1 VPGGVKDVGSLNTK
15 ASRFVDPVTET
26 MTEAEIAQLQLR
38 RLNEFLDSSVWPNRY
53 FRARAGYGPPRT
65 LGSIQELKDLPL
77 MRKAD
82 VMTDIADHPPF
93 GSRCNAAPEE
103 VRQIVETSGTSGAG
117 RERYPLTD
125 HDLDLIQQ
133 MEMPGFGWAGI
144 EPGKVFVS
152 SLPVT
157 TRAGGQWYQDA
168 VRRLQGIWLSV
179 GTYPAEEKLRYMRE
193 IGADVIHASPSYLL
207 RLEAVAAQ
215 LSIDPRS
222 LNVGAIMSSGES
234 LSVPWLEEREEIWG
248 AKIHE
253 QYGSTQRAIAWTCEA
268 GARRGQQLGVLHTLP
283 HLAVY
288 EVIDPQ
294 TGEEVPDGGVGEL
307 VITPFG
313 STAAPIVRFA
323 SGDRVRKVAAA
334 ECGCGRPYPG
344 LRSGS
349 IDRFDAMLKI
359 RGVNIVPSAVDSV
372 VMRDPVTDYQ
382 ARVYRDG
389 QSGKE
394 EIEVLVATTA
404 GAPDPAL
411 LSALTEDFRR
421 VVGLRATFV
430 PHDKPSI
437 VEDTKVDVKKRKR
450 WTDERS
456 AAVAAPGRS

>member
-1 VPGGVKDVGSLNTK
+1 MGSLITK
-15 ASRFVDPVTET
+15 ASRFADRVTET
-26 MTEAEIAQLQLR
+26 MTPAEISGLQLQ
-38 RLNEFLDSSVWPNRY
+38 RLNEFLASSVWSNSY
-53 FRARAGYGPPRT
+53 FRSRAEYGTARPIR
-65 LGSIQELKDLPL
+65 SIDELRSLPV

-82 VMTDIADHPPF
+82 IMQDIAEHPPYGARF
-93 GSRCNAAPEE
+93 AAATED

-125 HDLDLIQQ
+125 HDLDLVQQ
-133 MEMPGFGWAGI
+133 MEMPGFCWAGI
-144 EPGKVFVS
+144 GPGKVFVS

-193 IGADVIHASPSYLL
+193 VGADVIHASPSYLM
-207 RLEAVAAQ
+207 RLEAVASQ

-222 LNVGAIMSSGES
+222 LGVGAIMSSGES

-248 AKIHE
+248 ARVHE

-268 GARRGQQLGVLHTLP
+268 GARHGQELGVLHTLP

-288 EVIDPQ
+288 EVIDPK

-313 STAAPIVRFA
+313 SSAAPIVRFA
-323 SGDRVRKVAAA
+323 SGDRVRRIGAA
-334 ECGCGRPYPG
+334 ECGCGLLYPG

-349 IDRFDAMLKI
+349 IDRFDAMLKV

-382 ARVYRDG
+382 ARVYRNG
-389 QSGKE
+389 MSGKE
-394 EIEVLVATTA
+394 EIEVLVATTT
-404 GAPDPAL
+404 GAPDPSL

-421 VVGLRATFV
+421 EVGLRATFI
-430 PHDKPSI
+430 PHDTASI
-437 VEDTKVDVKKRKR
+437 VEDTTVDVKKRKR

-456 AAVAAPGRS
+456 AAAKSPTRS

>member
-1 VPGGVKDVGSLNTK
+1 VRGTSTK
-15 ASRFVDPVTET
+15 ARRFVDPVTET
-26 MTEAEIAQLQLR
+26 MTEPDIRQLQLQ
-38 RLNEFLDSSVWPNRY
+38 RLNEFLGSWVWPNGY
-53 FRARAGYGPPRT
+53 FRSRPEYGRPRV
-65 LGSIQELKDLPL
+65 LGSIEELKDLPL

-82 VMTDIADHPPF
+82 VMRDIADHPPY
-93 GSRCNAAPEE
+93 GSRFTAAPED

-117 RERYPLTD
+117 RERYPLTE
-125 HDLDLIQQ
+125 HDLDLVQQ
-133 MEMPGFGWAGI
+133 MEMPGFCWAGI
-144 EPGKVFVS
+144 GPGKVFVA

-157 TRAGGQWYQDA
+157 TRAGGQWYEDA
-168 VRRLQGIWLSV
+168 VRRLKGIWLSV
-179 GTYPAEEKLRYMRE
+179 GTYPAHEKLRYMRE
-193 IGADVIHASPSYLL
+193 IGADVIHCSPSYLM
-207 RLEAVAAQ
+207 RLEAVASE

-222 LNVGAIMSSGES
+222 LGVGAILSSGES
-234 LSVPWLEEREEIWG
+234 LSVPWLEEREETWG

-268 GARRGQQLGVLHTLP
+268 GARRGQELGVLHTLP

-288 EVIDPQ
+288 EVIDPD
-294 TGEEVPDGGVGEL
+294 TGAEVADGGVGEL

-313 STAAPIVRFA
+313 STAAPILRFA
-323 SGDRVRKVAAA
+323 TGDRVRKVAAA

-349 IDRFDAMLKI
+349 IDRFDSMLKV

-404 GAPDPAL
+404 GTPDQAL
-411 LSALTEDFRR
+411 LASLTEDFRR
-421 VVGLRATFV
+421 VVGLRATFI
-430 PHDKPSI
+430 PHDRASI
-437 VEDTKVDVKKRKR
+437 VEDTTVDVKKRKR

-456 AAVAAPGRS
+456 AVAAGPRRS

>member
-1 VPGGVKDVGSLNTK
+1 VNSLSTK
-15 ASRFVDPVTET
+15 ATRFADPVTET
-26 MTEAEIAQLQLR
+26 MTEPDIRRLQLE
-38 RLNEFLDSSVWPNRY
+38 RLNEFLAASVWRGDY
-53 FRARAGYGPPRT
+53 FRSRPEYGRPRA
-65 LGSIQELKDLPL
+65 LGSIEELKDLPL

-82 VMTDIADHPPF
+82 VMRDIAGHPPY
-93 GSRCNAAPEE
+93 GSRFTAAPGD

-125 HDLDLIQQ
+125 HDLDLVQQ
-133 MEMPGFGWAGI
+133 MEMPGFCWAGI
-144 EPGKVFVS
+144 GPGKVFVA

-168 VRRLQGIWLSV
+168 VRRLRGIWLSV

-193 IGADVIHASPSYLL
+193 VGADVIHCSPSYLM

-222 LNVGAIMSSGES
+222 LRVGAILSSGES
-234 LSVPWLEEREEIWG
+234 LSVPWLQEREETWG

-268 GARRGQQLGVLHTLP
+268 GARRGQELGVLHTLP

-288 EVIDPQ
+288 EVIDRDS
-294 TGEEVPDGGVGEL
+294 GDEVADGGVGEL

-323 SGDRVRKVAAA
+323 TGDRVRKVAAA

-344 LRSGS
+344 LRSGV
-349 IDRFDAMLKI
+349 IDRFDAMLKV

-411 LSALTEDFRR
+411 LQSLTADFRR
-421 VVGLRATFV
+421 VVGLRATFI
-430 PHDKPSI
+430 PHDRASI
-437 VEDTKVDVKKRKR
+437 VEDTAVDVKKRKR

-456 AAVAAPGRS
+456 AATAAPGRS

>member
-1 VPGGVKDVGSLNTK
+1 
-15 ASRFVDPVTET
+15 
-26 MTEAEIAQLQLR
+26 MTEAEIRRLQLE
-38 RLNEFLDSSVWPNRY
+38 RLNEFLSSAVWPNDY
-53 FRARAGYGPPRT
+53 FRARPDYGRPRP
-65 LGSIQELKDLPL
+65 LGSLEELKSLPL

-82 VMTDIADHPPF
+82 VMADIAGHPPY
-93 GSRCNAAPEE
+93 GSRCQAAPQDI
-103 VRQIVETSGTSGAG
+103 RQIVETSGTSGAG

-133 MEMPGFGWAGI
+133 MEMPGFCWAGVG
-144 EPGKVFVS
+144 PGKVFVA

-193 IGADVIHASPSYLL
+193 VGADVIHCSPSYLM
-207 RLEAVAAQ
+207 RLEAVASQ
-215 LSIDPRS
+215 LSVDPRS
-222 LNVGAIMSSGES
+222 LGVGAILTSGES
-234 LSVPWLEEREEIWG
+234 LSVPWLEEREQTWG
-248 AKIHE
+248 ATVHE

-288 EVIDPQ
+288 EIIDPE
-294 TGEEVPDGGVGEL
+294 TGDEVADGEAGEL

-313 STAAPIVRFA
+313 STAAPILRFA
-323 SGDRVRKVAAA
+323 TGDRVRKVAAA

-349 IDRFDAMLKI
+349 IDRFDAMLKV
-359 RGVNIVPSAVDSV
+359 RGVNIVPSTVDSV
-372 VMRDPVTDYQ
+372 IMRDPVTDYQ
-382 ARVYRDG
+382 ARVYRDR

-394 EIEVLVATTA
+394 EIEVLVATTT

-411 LSALTEDFRR
+411 LESLTADFRR

-430 PHDKPSI
+430 PHDRAAI
-437 VEDTKVDVKKRKR
+437 VEDTTVDVKKRKR

-456 AAVAAPGRS
+456 AAPAAPGRS